1 MDHDKY
7 ALAGMVGDELS
18 VRTKFEAAIRLFFI
32 AGQLEKALRLLC
44 SLLTQVVHQPG
55 RQGSM
60 REQLSA
66 TVERM
71 NLALGR
77 RKLDVDEHVV
87 ATYQLLAQLLKFF
100 DFYHAGESR
109 LAAEVLAKHRIIPSN
124 CNEVDNC
131 VASLKQVGSDI
142 VKVLPDVLLAAMD
155 LIYAEYQELKT
166 GVAPSNGSGGGGGS
180 SGGSFR
186 HSLAD
191 DTNPGAENKD
201 ELLMQLRQRAKA
213 LTNMAATLPYRM
225 PSDTSNRLVQLEI
238 LMH

>member
-7 ALAGMVGDELS
+7 TLAGMVGDELA
-18 VRTKFEAAIRLFFI
+18 VCAKFEAAIRLFFI

-66 TVERM
+66 MVERM

-77 RKLDVDEHVV
+77 RKLNVDEHVV
-87 ATYQLLAQLLKFF
+87 AAYQLLAQLLKFF

-109 LAAEVLAKHRIIPSN
+109 LAAEVLAKHRIIPSS

-131 VASLKQVGSDI
+131 VASIKQVGSDI

-155 LIYAEYQELKT
+155 LIHAEYQELKT
-166 GVAPSNGSGGGGGS
+166 GVAVSNS
-180 SGGSFR
+180 SAGVSFR
-186 HSLAD
+186 NSIAD
-191 DTNPGAENKD
+191 KITAGAENKD

-225 PSDTSNRLVQLEI
+225 PADTSNRLVQLEI

>member
-18 VRTKFEAAIRLFFI
+18 VRTKFEAAIQLFFI

-71 NLALGR
+71 NLALSR
-77 RKLDVDEHVV
+77 RKLDVDENVV

-124 CNEVDNC
+124 CNEVDDC
-131 VASLKQVGSDI
+131 VVSLKQVGSDI

-155 LIYAEYQELKT
+155 LIYAEYQEIKS
-166 GVAPSNGSGGGGGS
+166 GVASTGSNSGRNS
-180 SGGSFR
+180 
-186 HSLAD
+186 AVD
-191 DTNPGAENKD
+191 ETTAGAGENKD
-201 ELLMQLRQRAKA
+201 ELLLQLRQRAKA

>member
-1 MDHDKY
+1 MDQDKY
-7 ALAGMVGDELS
+7 ALAGMVGDALS
-18 VRTKFEAAIRLFFI
+18 VRTKFEAAIQLFFI

-71 NLALGR
+71 NLALSR
-77 RKLDVDEHVV
+77 RKLDVDDNVV

-109 LAAEVLAKHRIIPSN
+109 LAAEVLVKHRIIPSN
-124 CNEVDNC
+124 CNEVDDC
-131 VASLKQVGSDI
+131 VGSLKQVGSDI

-155 LIYAEYQELKT
+155 LIYAEYQELKS
-166 GVAPSNGSGGGGGS
+166 GLASNSSKNSGRNSAVDETSAGGAG
-180 SGGSFR
+180 
-186 HSLAD
+186 
-191 DTNPGAENKD
+191 ENKD
-201 ELLMQLRQRAKA
+201 ELLLQLRQRAKA

>member
-1 MDHDKY
+1 MDNDKY

-18 VRTKFEAAIRLFFI
+18 VRTKFEAAIRLFLI

-77 RKLDVDEHVV
+77 RKQDLDEHVV

-124 CNEVDNC
+124 CHEVDNC

-142 VKVLPDVLLAAMD
+142 VKVMPDVLLAAMD

-166 GVAPSNGSGGGGGS
+166 GVAAGNGGS

-186 HSLAD
+186 HSIAD
-191 DTNPGAENKD
+191 DTTPGAENKD